1 MEDLYPI
8 AVSFHF
14 FVQCCTQLRFLHQTV
29 SKEKWEKKK
38 PTALS
43 PLCKNTLPKSIRY
56 IIDLTHSRTHAR
68 IIIIIIMSKSCAG
81 MLEEMLKCAEQSKCY
96 LSRSRSRR
104 ENSNSEEGG
113 GNDDDAL
120 EFCVNA
126 LMRTTTTTN
135 DDDDDDENN
144 NNNNNNNKNNKNKNQ
159 ITELG
164 LDECV
169 VKKQVYLKCKRGQ
182 MDMRTRLRGN
192 KGY

>member
-1 MEDLYPI
+1 MFLQKKKE
-8 AVSFHF
+8 
-14 FVQCCTQLRFLHQTV
+14 CCLGFY
-29 SKEKWEKKK
+29 EKKNGRT
-38 PTALS
+38 PSTRTHAIHT
-43 PLCKNTLPKSIRY
+43 KNRSI
-56 IIDLTHSRTHAR
+56 SRTHAR
-68 IIIIIIMSKSCAG
+68 IMSKSCAG

-96 LSRSRSRR
+96 LSRSRSRSRR

-113 GNDDDAL
+113 GNDDDDAL

-126 LMRTTTTTN
+126 LMRTTTTN
-135 DDDDDDENN
+135 DDDDDDDDEKKKKK
-144 NNNNNNNKNNKNKNQ
+144 KNNNKNQ

>member
-1 MEDLYPI
+1 
-8 AVSFHF
+8 
-14 FVQCCTQLRFLHQTV
+14 
-29 SKEKWEKKK
+29 
-38 PTALS
+38 
-43 PLCKNTLPKSIRY
+43 
-56 IIDLTHSRTHAR
+56 
-68 IIIIIIMSKSCAG
+68 MSKSCAG

-96 LSRSRSRR
+96 LSRSRSRSRSRR

-113 GNDDDAL
+113 NDDDDAL

-135 DDDDDDENN
+135 DDDDDDDDDDEKKKKKKRDN
-144 NNNNNNNKNNKNKNQ
+144 NKNQ

-182 MDMRTRLRGN
+182 MDMRTRMRGN

>member
-1 MEDLYPI
+1 
-8 AVSFHF
+8 
-14 FVQCCTQLRFLHQTV
+14 
-29 SKEKWEKKK
+29 
-38 PTALS
+38 
-43 PLCKNTLPKSIRY
+43 
-56 IIDLTHSRTHAR
+56 
-68 IIIIIIMSKSCAG
+68 

-96 LSRSRSRR
+96 LSRSCSRSRSRR

-135 DDDDDDENN
+135 DDDDDDEKKKKKK
-144 NNNNNNNKNNKNKNQ
+144 KNNNKNQ

-182 MDMRTRLRGN
+182 MDMRTRMRGN

>member
-1 MEDLYPI
+1 
-8 AVSFHF
+8 
-14 FVQCCTQLRFLHQTV
+14 
-29 SKEKWEKKK
+29 
-38 PTALS
+38 
-43 PLCKNTLPKSIRY
+43 
-56 IIDLTHSRTHAR
+56 
-68 IIIIIIMSKSCAG
+68 
-81 MLEEMLKCAEQSKCY
+81 MLKCAEQSKCY

-126 LMRTTTTTN
+126 LMRTTTI
-135 DDDDDDENN
+135 DDDVDDE
-144 NNNNNNNKNNKNKNQ
+144 KKKKKKNQ

-182 MDMRTRLRGN
+182 MDMRTRMRGN

>member
-1 MEDLYPI
+1 
-8 AVSFHF
+8 
-14 FVQCCTQLRFLHQTV
+14 
-29 SKEKWEKKK
+29 
-38 PTALS
+38 
-43 PLCKNTLPKSIRY
+43 
-56 IIDLTHSRTHAR
+56 
-68 IIIIIIMSKSCAG
+68 MSKSCAG

-104 ENSNSEEGG
+104 ENSNSLEEEGG
-113 GNDDDAL
+113 NDDDDDAL

-126 LMRTTTTTN
+126 LMRTTTTTD
-135 DDDDDDENN
+135 DDDDDDEKK
-144 NNNNNNNKNNKNKNQ
+144 KNNKNQ

-182 MDMRTRLRGN
+182 MDMRTRMRGN

>member
-1 MEDLYPI
+1 MEKTENHP
-8 AVSFHF
+8 A
-14 FVQCCTQLRFLHQTV
+14 
-29 SKEKWEKKK
+29 
-38 PTALS
+38 A
-43 PLCKNTLPKSIRY
+43 TLPKSIRY
-56 IIDLTHSRTHAR
+56 IIDLTHAR
-68 IIIIIIMSKSCAG
+68 IIIIIIIMSKSCAG

-96 LSRSRSRR
+96 LSRSRSRSRSRR
-104 ENSNSEEGG
+104 ENSNSLEEGG

-126 LMRTTTTTN
+126 LMRTTTTN
-135 DDDDDDENN
+135 DDDDDDEKKKKKK
-144 NNNNNNNKNNKNKNQ
+144 KNNNKNQ

-182 MDMRTRLRGN
+182 MDMRTRMRGN

>member
-1 MEDLYPI
+1 
-8 AVSFHF
+8 
-14 FVQCCTQLRFLHQTV
+14 
-29 SKEKWEKKK
+29 
-38 PTALS
+38 
-43 PLCKNTLPKSIRY
+43 
-56 IIDLTHSRTHAR
+56 
-68 IIIIIIMSKSCAG
+68 MSKSCAG

-96 LSRSRSRR
+96 LSRSRSRSRSRR
-104 ENSNSEEGG
+104 ENSNSLEEGG

-144 NNNNNNNKNNKNKNQ
+144 NNNNNNNKKNKNQ

-182 MDMRTRLRGN
+182 MDMRTRMRGN